1 MYWSPVSAYVTASGR
16 SDFYCLYFHPAII
29 FFLCRTV
36 SPCQV
41 PDAFKVL
48 PSLPLRC
55 STLTQH
61 ACERQRDG
69 EVGGASGRRWGL
81 MGQVCSALLCWVRG
95 EEEGG
100 KARRDGS
107 GGNGRRDASGEAM
120 WGNGQKPRGECGEAE
135 SEKILFFFRTRRRCV
150 WGSDGA
156 ASVPRSV
163 LTAPGRAG

>member
-1 MYWSPVSAYVTASGR
+1 MSVFPSS
-16 SDFYCLYFHPAII
+16 FH
-29 FFLCRTV
+29 FFNAEQ

-48 PSLPLRC
+48 PSSPLRC

-81 MGQVCSALLCWVRG
+81 MGQVCSALLCWVRR

-120 WGNGQKPRGECGEAE
+120 WETAGSPEVSVRLRVKR
-135 SEKILFFFRTRRRCV
+135 FFFFPDVSLVRLGFGWSRQC
-150 WGSDGA
+150 
-156 ASVPRSV
+156 PRFV